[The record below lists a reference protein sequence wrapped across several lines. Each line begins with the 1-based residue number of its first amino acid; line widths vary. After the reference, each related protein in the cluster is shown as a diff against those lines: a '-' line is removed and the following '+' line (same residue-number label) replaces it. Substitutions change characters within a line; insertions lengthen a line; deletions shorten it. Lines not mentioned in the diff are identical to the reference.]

1 MPEPVD
7 VFPNQLA
14 RTRGFSLGVPRSF
27 SVSPDGERVVY
38 LRAKSG
44 DDPVSC
50 LWVFDVSG
58 AKERLV
64 FDPGQEE
71 AERDLTDAE
80 RARRE
85 RARERSSGV
94 TAYATDG
101 EARCAVFSVS
111 GRLFLADLVEGSAR
125 ELTAPGAVDDPR
137 LDPTGE
143 RIAFVVDGAMYVRE
157 IEGGYRELAKPEH
170 PDAFWG
176 LPEFVAAEEMDRL
189 RGHWWSPD
197 GSRLAVAHV
206 DERDVL
212 VWHISDPTDPA
223 APPRAVHYPQA
234 GTNDAVVTLWVFDA
248 QNAQNPQNAQDA
260 ENTQDPGERV
270 EIRWDHERFPYL
282 SRVHWENGPLTL
294 LVQTRDQKTVQL
306 LEASETT
313 GETTLIEERSDPQWI
328 DLTQHG
334 PQRLLDGR
342 AVDVVADRE
351 PDTYR
356 LAVSAEPVTPPGLQ
370 VRQILS
376 ARQGVLF
383 RASDG
388 DPTEIHLWRW
398 TDDGGA
404 VRLTEEPGVHSGAEG
419 GDVVVRISATPH
431 DMRSTA
437 VVMRKGDEIAPI
449 ENVSEA
455 SVIDARP
462 RFLTLGERELRA
474 ALLLPG
480 GREPDGP
487 LPVLLDP
494 YGGPRGARVLKA
506 AGAHLTSQWFADNG
520 YAVLVVDGRGM
531 DGRGPA
537 WDRMVYRDFTVTLE
551 DQVDALH
558 AAAERF
564 GFLDLS
570 RVGIRGWS
578 FGGELAAM
586 ALLWRPDVFRAGVVG
601 APVTDQLLY
610 DTFYTERYMGL
621 PQDEPEAYR
630 RSSPLYD
637 ADRLTRPMLLI
648 HGLADDN
655 VFVANT
661 LRFSAALFEAGKW
674 HELVLIPNATHLTRS
689 TAVTENILRVQL
701 DFLNRTVANPQ

>member
-1 MPEPVD
+1 MPEPVET
-7 VFPNQLA
+7 FPTQLA

-27 SVSPDGERVVY
+27 VVSPAGERVVY
-38 LRAKSG
+38 IRTKSG

-50 LWVFDVSG
+50 LWVFDVAG

-64 FDPGQEE
+64 FDPGEEE

-94 TAYATDG
+94 TAFATD
-101 EARCAVFSVS
+101 EEVRKAVFSVG
-111 GRLFLADLVEGSAR
+111 GRLFLADLIEGSAR
-125 ELTAPGAVDDPR
+125 ELTTPGAVDDPR
-137 LDPTGE
+137 LDPAGD
-143 RIAFVVDGAMYVRE
+143 RIAFVVDGSMYVRE
-157 IEGGYRELAKPEH
+157 IEGGYRRLAAPEE
-170 PDAFWG
+170 PDTFWG
-176 LPEFVAAEEMDRL
+176 LPEFVAAEEMERL
-189 RGHWWSPD
+189 RGHWWAPD

-212 VWHISDPTDPA
+212 VWYISDPTDPA
-223 APPRAVHYPQA
+223 APPRAVRYPQA
-234 GTNDAVVTLWVFDA
+234 GTNDAVVTLWVFDVESG
-248 QNAQNPQNAQDA
+248 D
-260 ENTQDPGERV
+260 RV
-270 EIRWDHERFPYL
+270 DVRWDRERLPYL
-282 SRVHWENGPLTL
+282 SRVHWDHGPLML
-294 LVQTRDQKTVQL
+294 LVQTRDQKTVRL

-313 GETTLIEERSDPQWI
+313 GETTLVEERSDPRWI
-328 DLTQHG
+328 DLVNEG
-334 PQRLLDGR
+334 PMRLLDGR
-342 AVDVVADRE
+342 VVDLVADHGT
-351 PDTYR
+351 DTYR
-356 LAVSAEPVTPPGLQ
+356 LTVSQEPVTPAGLQ
-370 VRQILS
+370 VRQVLS
-376 ARQGVLF
+376 AGVGVLF

-398 TDDGGA
+398 TDEGGA
-404 VRLTEEPGVHSGAEG
+404 VRLTEEPGIHSGAEG
-419 GDVVVRISATPH
+419 GDVIVRISATPNE
-431 DMRSTA
+431 MRSTA
-437 VVMRKGDEIAPI
+437 VVTRDGEEVAPI
-449 ENVSEA
+449 ENVSEQ
-455 SVIDARP
+455 SVIEARP

-480 GREPDGP
+480 GREPDGS

-494 YGGPRGARVLKA
+494 YGGPHGARVLKA
-506 AGAHLTSQWFADNG
+506 AGAHSTSQWFADNG
-520 YAVLVVDGRGM
+520 FAVLVVDGRGM

-537 WDRMVYRDFTVTLE
+537 WDRMVYRDFTVTLQ

-564 GFLDLS
+564 EFLDLS

-637 ADRLTRPMLLI
+637 AANLSRPMLLI

-661 LRFSAALFEAGKW
+661 LKFSAALFEAGKW

-701 DFLNRTVANPQ
+701 DFLTRTVANPD

>member
-1 MPEPVD
+1 MPEPVEE
-7 VFPNQLA
+7 FPNQLA

-27 SVSPDGERVVY
+27 TVSPDGERVVY
-38 LRAKSG
+38 LRTKSG
-44 DDPVSC
+44 LDPVSC
-50 LWVFDVSG
+50 LWAFDVAG

-94 TAYATDG
+94 TAYATDDDV
-101 EARCAVFSVS
+101 RHAVFSIG
-111 GRLFLADLVEGSAR
+111 GRLFLADLIEGSAR

-137 LDPTGE
+137 LDPAGE
-143 RIAFVVDGAMYVRE
+143 RIAFVVDGAIYVRE
-157 IEGGYRELAKPEH
+157 IEGGYRELAAPEQ
-170 PDAFWG
+170 PDTFWG
-176 LPEFVAAEEMDRL
+176 LPEFVAAEEMNRL
-189 RGHWWSPD
+189 RGHWWAPD

-212 VWHISDPTDPA
+212 VWHIADPTDPA

-248 QNAQNPQNAQDA
+248 AS
-260 ENTQDPGERV
+260 GERV
-270 EIRWDHERFPYL
+270 EVRWDRERFPYL
-282 SRVHWENGPLTL
+282 SRVLWDDGPLTL
-294 LVQTRDQKTVQL
+294 LVQTRNQKTVQL

-313 GETTLIEERSDPQWI
+313 GETALVQERSDPQWI
-328 DLTQHG
+328 DLTDQG
-334 PQRLLDGR
+334 PQRLPDGR
-342 AVDVVADRE
+342 IVDVVADRE
-351 PDTYR
+351 TDTYR
-356 LAVSAEPVTPPGLQ
+356 LTVGGEPVTPAGLQ
-370 VRQILS
+370 VRQVLS
-376 ARQGVLF
+376 AGEGVLF

-398 TDDGGA
+398 TGDGGA
-404 VRLTEEPGVHSGAEG
+404 MRLTDEPGVHSGAEG
-419 GDVVVRISATPH
+419 GDVTVRISATPH
-431 DMRSTA
+431 EMRSVALVTRA
-437 VVMRKGDEIAPI
+437 GEEVASI

-455 SVIDARP
+455 STIEARP

-480 GREPDGP
+480 GREPEGP

-494 YGGPRGARVLKA
+494 YGGPHGARVLKA

-520 YAVLVVDGRGM
+520 FAVLVVDGRGM

-564 GFLDLS
+564 DFLDLS

-637 ADRLTRPMLLI
+637 AASLSRPMLLI

-655 VFVANT
+655 VFLANS

-701 DFLNRTVANPQ
+701 DFLKRTVAAAV

>member
-1 MPEPVD
+1 MPEPLD
-7 VFPNQLA
+7 EFPRQIA

-27 SVSPDGERVVY
+27 SVSLDGERIAY
-38 LRAKSG
+38 LRTKSG

-50 LWVFDVSG
+50 LWVFDVPG

-64 FDPGQEE
+64 FDPGEEE

-85 RARERSSGV
+85 RMRERSSGV
-94 TAYATDG
+94 TAYATD
-101 EARCAVFSVS
+101 EAVRKAVFSIG

-137 LDPTGE
+137 LDPAGE
-143 RIAFVVDGAMYVRE
+143 RIAFVVDGAIYVRE
-157 IEGGYRELAKPEH
+157 IEGGYRVLAG
-170 PDAFWG
+170 PDQPDTFWG
-176 LPEFVAAEEMDRL
+176 LPEFVAAEEMQRL
-189 RGHWWSPD
+189 RGYWWAPD
-197 GSRLAVAHV
+197 GSRLAVANV

-234 GTNDAVVTLWVFDA
+234 GTSDAVVTLWVFDV
-248 QNAQNPQNAQDA
+248 
-260 ENTQDPGERV
+260 ESGERV
-270 EIRWDHERFPYL
+270 EVRWNRERFPYL
-282 SRVHWENGPLTL
+282 SRVLWGHGPLTL
-294 LVQTRDQKTVQL
+294 LVQTRSQKTVQL

-328 DLTQHG
+328 DLIDEG
-334 PQRLLDGR
+334 PQRLPDGR
-342 AVDVVADRE
+342 VVDVIADRDA
-351 PDTYR
+351 DTYR
-356 LAVSAEPVTPPGLQ
+356 LTVAGEPVTPAGLQ
-370 VRQILS
+370 VRQLLAVGES
-376 ARQGVLF
+376 TLF

-398 TDDGGA
+398 SDEGGV
-404 VRLTEEPGVHSGAEG
+404 VRLTEEPGIHSGAEG
-419 GDVVVRISATPH
+419 ADVVVRISANPH
-431 DMRSTA
+431 DTPSTA
-437 VVMRKGDEIAPI
+437 VVTRAGEEVAPI

-455 SVIDARP
+455 SVIEARP

-494 YGGPRGARVLKA
+494 YGGPHGARVLKA
-506 AGAHLTSQWFADNG
+506 AGAHSTSQWFADNG
-520 YAVLVVDGRGM
+520 FAVLVVDGRGM

-564 GFLDLS
+564 DFLDLS
-570 RVGIRGWS
+570 RVAIRGWS

-586 ALLWRPDVFRAGVVG
+586 ALLWRPDVFRAGVAG

-637 ADRLTRPMLLI
+637 AATLSRPMLLI

-655 VFVANT
+655 VFVANK
-661 LRFSAALFEAGKW
+661 LRLYAALFESVKW
-674 HELVLIPNATHLTRS
+674 HELVLIPNATHFTRS
-689 TAVTENILRVQL
+689 TAVSENILRVQL
-701 DFLNRTVANPQ
+701 DFLKRTVAAPV

>member
-1 MPEPVD
+1 MPEPVEE
-7 VFPNQLA
+7 FPNQLA

-27 SVSPDGERVVY
+27 TVSPDGERVVY
-38 LRAKSG
+38 LRTKSG

-50 LWVFDVSG
+50 LWVFDVAG
-58 AKERLV
+58 AKEQLV

-71 AERDLTDAE
+71 AERDLTEAE

-85 RARERSSGV
+85 RAREHSSGV
-94 TAYATDG
+94 TAYATD
-101 EARCAVFSVS
+101 EDVQRAVFSVS
-111 GRLFLADLVEGSAR
+111 GRLFLADLAEGSAR
-125 ELTAPGAVDDPR
+125 GLTAPGAVDDPR
-137 LDPTGE
+137 LDPAGQ

-157 IEGGYRELAKPEH
+157 IDGGYRELAAPED
-170 PDAFWG
+170 PDTFWG

-212 VWHISDPTDPA
+212 VWHIADPTDPA

-248 QNAQNPQNAQDA
+248 VSGMRI
-260 ENTQDPGERV
+260 EV
-270 EIRWDHERFPYL
+270 RWDHERFPYL
-282 SRVHWENGPLTL
+282 SRVHWDHGPLTL

-313 GETTLIEERSDPQWI
+313 GETTLVEERSDPQWI
-328 DLTQHG
+328 DLTEQG
-334 PQRLLDGR
+334 PLRLLDGR
-342 AVDVVADRE
+342 VVDVAADRDA
-351 PDTYR
+351 DTYR
-356 LAVSAEPVTPPGLQ
+356 LTVSGEPVTPAGLQ
-370 VRQILS
+370 VREVLS
-376 ARQGVLF
+376 ACEGVLF

-398 TDDGGA
+398 TDEGDA
-404 VRLTEEPGVHSGAEG
+404 VRLTEEPGIHSGTEG
-419 GDVVVRISATPH
+419 GDVTVRISATPH
-431 DMRSTA
+431 DLRSTA
-437 VVMRKGDEIAPI
+437 VVARTGEEVASI
-449 ENVSEA
+449 ENVSEP
-455 SVIDARP
+455 SVIEARP

-494 YGGPRGARVLKA
+494 YGGPHGARVLKA
-506 AGAHLTSQWFADNG
+506 AGAHAISQWFADNG
-520 YAVLVVDGRGM
+520 FAVLVVDGRGM

-537 WDRMVYRDFTVTLE
+537 WDRMVYRDFTVALE

-564 GFLDLS
+564 DFLDLS

-601 APVTDQLLY
+601 APVTDHLLY

-637 ADRLTRPMLLI
+637 AATLSRPMLLI

-701 DFLNRTVANPQ
+701 EFLNRTVANPD